1 MASDESA
8 HDDGHGGQ
16 KVERE
21 GLATSPLNPVTGSI
35 EPLDGPLDRAGTE
48 AGAAAGMT
56 NKPIPLA
63 DDGPEVGLTTPVEE
77 E

>member
-1 MASDESA
+1 MASDKSA
-8 HDDGHGGQ
+8 PDDEHSGHKG
-16 KVERE
+16 ERE

-48 AGAAAGMT
+48 AGEAAGMT

-63 DDGPEVGLTTPVEE
+63 DDEPEVGLTTPVED
-77 E
+77 

>member
-1 MASDESA
+1 MASDETTPDEGKS
-8 HDDGHGGQ
+8 GQ
-16 KVERE
+16 KVESE

-48 AGAAAGMT
+48 SEEAAGMT

-63 DDGPEVGLTTPVEE
+63 DDEPEVSLTTPVEE
-77 E
+77 